1 MLRANRRHLADRR
14 NRRDVAQSGC
24 GSRDLYMATSRDGRT
39 FSPAQKLGTGTWRL
53 NGCPMDGGSLAFSP
67 ARNWLAVWRRE
78 RTVLASEASTP
89 EKQLATNAVQ
99 PVAAYVGNTLLVLW
113 EANGALMLQRGTD
126 APARFAENAAAAS
139 IVSGPETA
147 VIVWE
152 ATVTGAK
159 TILLERV
166 R

>member
-1 MLRANRRHLADRR
+1 M
-14 NRRDVAQSGC
+14 
-24 GSRDLYMATSRDGRT
+24 
-39 FSPAQKLGTGTWRL
+39 
-53 NGCPMDGGSLAFSP
+53 
-67 ARNWLAVWRRE
+67 
-78 RTVLASEASTP
+78 LASEASTP

-99 PVAAYVGNTLLVLW
+99 PVAAYVGNTPLVLW